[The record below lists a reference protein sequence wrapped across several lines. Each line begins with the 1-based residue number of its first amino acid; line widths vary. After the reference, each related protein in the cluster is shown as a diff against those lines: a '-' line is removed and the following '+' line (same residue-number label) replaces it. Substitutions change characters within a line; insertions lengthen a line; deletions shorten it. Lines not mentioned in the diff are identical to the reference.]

1 MPDAAGVADRQL
13 VAGIRPEDLLLEER
27 GDGVPARID
36 SDIDLGHYRRV
47 SLSVEGA
54 SVLAFVPK
62 SESVPSDGI
71 TLRPTR
77 VLLYADG
84 HLAGVT
90 ELSVPPGGVEL
101 AGGRGR

>member
-1 MPDAAGVADRQL
+1 MPDRTGA
-13 VAGIRPEDLLLEER
+13 PSKEDA

-54 SVLAFVPK
+54 SILAFVPK

-71 TLRPTR
+71 TVRPTR
-77 VLLYADG
+77 MLLYADG
-84 HLAGVT
+84 HLAGTSRPVLT
-90 ELSVPPGGVEL
+90 
-101 AGGRGR
+101 R